1 MNEKAEDLTIAEL
14 CIVFQDRNKQI
25 FGERTTAPKHQP
37 LDKINRRAVSTA
49 QPSSR
54 PQDRKPQQTRQMSK
68 HAVAHKHK
76 EQRSVEETLFQTSQS
91 EINFSSNSTNP
102 GLQKISQQGRQVV
115 KKSLAYPHHSGKTTK
130 QPQFCRHATNRYQPR
145 KTQQVSKVTKPN
157 VGTTHDEESRDTSTT
172 FQLQVPQYTKAGKQ
186 RNSQQVVV
194 RRVTKPSLVRQH
206 VFEQR
211 SGGRRETLTRRQWC
225 RRPGLGQ
232 SVTAVRVAGDGRV
245 DKVMVTEAATSKG
258 IAIGQ
263 NCTSRAVV
271 TLHEEYNKKLV
282 TSYKLQEQ
290 AVYTH
295 QKKARDGQVT
305 TTPKSSRN
313 VIINMNQVKRGR
325 RAAIQHATNDNDIS
339 GARRD
344 GLCKQTDPTQPELAF
359 IRVLRKRF

>member
-37 LDKINRRAVSTA
+37 LGKINRRAVSTA

-54 PQDRKPQQTRQMSK
+54 RQDRKHQQTRKMSK

-76 EQRSVEETLFQTSQS
+76 EQRSVEETLFQTTQSQ
-91 EINFSSNSTNP
+91 ISSNSTNR
-102 GLQKISQQGRQVV
+102 GLQKISQPGRQVV

-130 QPQFCRHATNRYQPR
+130 QPQFSRHATNQDQPR
-145 KTQQVSKVTKPN
+145 NTQQARKVTKPN
-157 VGTTHDEESRDTSTT
+157 VGTTHDEESRDRSTT
-172 FQLQVPQYTKAGKQ
+172 SQLHVPQYTKAGKQ

-232 SVTAVRVAGDGRV
+232 GVTAVRVAGDGRV
-245 DKVMVTEAATSKG
+245 DKIMVTEAATSKG

-263 NCTSRAVV
+263 NCKSRAVV

-305 TTPKSSRN
+305 TTPKSSSRN

-344 GLCKQTDPTQPELAF
+344 GLCKQTDPTQQELAF